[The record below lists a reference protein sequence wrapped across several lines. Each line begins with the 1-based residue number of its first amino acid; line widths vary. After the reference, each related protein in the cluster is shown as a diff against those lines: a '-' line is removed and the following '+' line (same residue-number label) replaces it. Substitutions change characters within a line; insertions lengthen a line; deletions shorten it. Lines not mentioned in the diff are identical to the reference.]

1 VHFKGRYDNLRRIE
15 RLDPAED
22 FDEIFGLVTQ
32 HEFPWEYVQGTSIAF
47 LRDFAVPSISAL
59 LDRTGEFEHHGQKRY
74 DDTILIGYEATVDTL
89 ESPRGRAAIRH
100 LNRIHGRYDIPNDE
114 FVYVLA
120 TTIVG
125 PKRFID
131 AFGWRPLHPHEV
143 EAMHR
148 VTTRFGELMGIKGLP
163 TSYDGYERFL
173 DDYEARRFEYA
184 PTNRRVAEASIRI
197 VMNWYP
203 RPVRPLVRRV
213 SIAMLDDTLVDALG
227 LPRQPR
233 SLSRLLDRAL
243 RVRAAV
249 IRHLM
254 PPRPESRP
262 YEHDASRTYPF
273 GYSLADLGPRPPAR
287 WTTHRQSRAAG

>member
-1 VHFKGRYDNLRRIE
+1 MALGRYTNLRRIE
-15 RLDPAED
+15 ALDPAED
-22 FDEIFGLVTQ
+22 YDEIFRLVTRY
-32 HEFPWEYVQGTSIAF
+32 EFPWEYVQGTSIAF
-47 LRDFAVPSISAL
+47 MRDYGVPSISAL

-100 LNRIHGRYDIPNDE
+100 LNRIHGKYDIPNDE

-131 AFGWRPLHPHEV
+131 AYGWRPLHPHEV

-148 VTTRFGELMGIKGLP
+148 VTTRFGELMGIKSLP
-163 TSYDGYERFL
+163 DSYEGYECFL
-173 DDYEARRFEYA
+173 DEYEAERFAFA
-184 PTNRRVAEASIRI
+184 PSNRRVAEASIRI
-197 VMNWYP
+197 VANWYP
-203 RPVRPLVRRV
+203 KPLRPLVRRV
-213 SIAMLDDTLVDALG
+213 SIAMLDDPLVEALG

-233 SLSRLLDRAL
+233 LLRRLLDAGLRLRAL
-243 RVRAAV
+243 MLRTVV
-249 IRHLM
+249 

-273 GYSLADLGPRPPAR
+273 GYSLADLGPAWVATWTADRESDAR
-287 WTTHRQSRAAG
+287 R